1 VGILDDLQDAKDME
15 WLTVEHMDDQ
25 QINQIKET
33 EEN

>member
-1 VGILDDLQDAKDME
+1 VGISDNLQDVKGME

-25 QINQIKET
+25 QINHTKES